1 MPTALDNKLVPKTLA
16 IINKVGRNMDFTLPL
31 ASSYDPVTGTGA
43 ESINTTYTVKASPPI
58 DFAQRYIDGDSV
70 RRGDVRIIL
79 AAKGLPFIPIPDMK
93 IDFDGHS
100 FSTIAV
106 LPIYSGELVAAWDL
120 QARK

>member
-1 MPTALDNKLVPKTLA
+1 MPTALDDKLVPKTLA

-31 ASSYDPVTGTGA
+31 ASSYDPATGTGT

-58 DFAQRYIDGDSV
+58 DFEQRYIDGDSV

-79 AAKGLPFIPIPDMK
+79 AASGLPFTPVPDMK
-93 IDFDGHS
+93 IKFDNID

-106 LPIYSGELVAAWDL
+106 LPIYSGELIAAYDL

>member
-1 MPTALDNKLVPKTLA
+1 MSTALDDKLVPKTLD

-31 ASSYDPVTGTGA
+31 ASSYDPVTGTGS
-43 ESINTTYTVKASPPI
+43 ESIVTKYTVKASPPI
-58 DFAQRYIDGDSV
+58 DFEQRYIDGDSV

-79 AAKGLPFIPIPDMK
+79 AAKGLPFTPVPDMK
-93 IDFDGHS
+93 ITFDGIN

-106 LPIYSGELVAAWDL
+106 LPIYSGELVAAYDL